1 MQYTLRKAKVEDI
14 AILDAIHTQNMK
26 SYVEQLYP
34 WNPQLFRKNFIPHH
48 YDVIEIN
55 NSIIGFMKVVS
66 SENEIYLAEIQI
78 AQDYQKQGIGTN
90 LIQSV
95 IQEAQTNN
103 KKLWLKVLKNNPAK
117 KLYQRLGFIEKEE
130 LIYHF
135 LMVKLSDI

>member
-1 MQYTLRKAKVEDI
+1 MEYTLRKAKVEDI
-14 AILDAIHTQNMK
+14 AILDAIHTNNMK

-34 WNPQLFRKNFIPHH
+34 WNPRLFRNNFIPDH

-55 NSIIGFMKVVS
+55 NLIIGLMKVVS
-66 SENEIYLAEIQI
+66 SETEIYLAEIQI
-78 AQDYQKQGIGTN
+78 VQDYQKQGIGTN
-90 LIQSV
+90 LIQSL
-95 IQEAQTNN
+95 IQEAQISN

-117 KLYQRLGFIEKEE
+117 KLYQRLGFIKQEE